1 MNAMIKLSKIQAQ
14 AQAQAQVKQASHADA
29 PKLSKPRRSDFQG
42 IARYVF
48 EKRYGLMQRLAK

>member
-1 MNAMIKLSKIQAQ
+1 MNAMIKLSKI
-14 AQAQAQVKQASHADA
+14 QAQAQVKQASHADA